1 MNYLG
6 AQINYGGRVT
16 DDKDKNLIETIL
28 QQYITPD
35 ILSDGYKFS
44 ESGMYISPKVG
55 SQENY
60 LEYIS
65 TLPLNPHPEVFGLHE
80 NAEITTQQTATRD
93 LLQTILSVQPR
104 ASSSG
109 GKTRDQVL
117 SELAVY
123 LETKTPELFV
133 YQEVSQKYPTEY
145 TESMNT
151 VLTQEVIKYNRLLVV
166 MKHSLKDIQRALVGE
181 VVMSEELEKVGNS
194 LFDNQVPEMWNDVGF
209 LSLKPLSS
217 WIQDLNDRIKFLTD
231 WIEGGTPAVFW
242 ISGFF
247 FPQAFLTGTLQNYA
261 RKHIIAIDELTF
273 QFKIYDDI
281 SPQDVKEKPE
291 DGCYVYGMYL
301 EGARWNSNTHLLDSS
316 RPKQLFTELPMIWF
330 LPKQNRKV
338 PDTGI
343 YECPVY
349 KVLSRAGTL
358 STTGHSTNYVLKIE
372 LPTKERAA
380 KWTLAGV
387 ACFLALRY

>member
-16 DDKDKNLIETIL
+16 DDKDKHLIETIL

-35 ILSDGYKFS
+35 ILNDGYKFS

-60 LEYIS
+60 LEYIG

-133 YQEVSQKYPTEY
+133 YEEVSQKYPTEY

-166 MKHSLKDIQRALVGE
+166 MKQSLKDIQRALVGE

-372 LPTKERAA
+372 LPTKEQAA